1 MTAEADLLEA
11 AATIVLTGESSLS
24 TVGMIAQASDD
35 SINWCQIWRHATV
48 TSPELSEGI
57 VDFVLIQ

>member
-1 MTAEADLLEA
+1 MFRLCFQMTAEADLLEA

-35 SINWCQIWRHATV
+35 SINWCQI
-48 TSPELSEGI
+48 
-57 VDFVLIQ
+57 